1 MQVELES
8 DLGLSPICLFL
19 QDTKH
24 LVRLQFSGTRGLNV
38 RHTAAGTM
46 TAALTSSTGSLT
58 TTSQGLT
65 GLLRWGPTQPMGQ
78 KW

>member
-19 QDTKH
+19 QDIKH
-24 LVRLQFSGTRGLNV
+24 LVRLQFSGTRRLNV

-65 GLLRWGPTQPMGQ
+65 GLLRWGPM
-78 KW
+78 